1 VSTNLP
7 IRGLTIQWLADE
19 TGKAP
24 ISGEFP
30 VGTTAG
36 EALDALE
43 ASPKDI
49 AAVYVNN
56 EIQPLSAPLAVNAVL
71 KPVSLASHEGRV
83 VYRASL
89 AFLLGAAAARVFPH
103 RRLIVGHSLGNGY
116 YYHFAD
122 GKPACADNSGGLD
135 GLMRLKETMAELVK
149 ADYAISFYYIAH
161 EEAVALF
168 REKGQADTVALLEER
183 VAANV
188 PVYECNGW
196 VDLAIG
202 ALAPRTGILSL
213 FDIFPYEDGFLL
225 RYPTSSSG
233 GIGPD
238 GAIGSD
244 GAFGPDGA
252 IGPDGTFGPF
262 EDIPKLFAVYR
273 EYKQWGRIVGLH
285 SAGELNRL
293 STAGTI
299 KDFIRIA
306 EAFHAKKLADAA
318 GSIYALRG
326 GVRVLLIA
334 GPSSSGKTTTAKR
347 IAVHLR
353 VLGMEPL
360 AISLDDYY
368 NPPHM
373 APKDEEGNPDLE
385 CLEALDVPYLNE
397 QLDRLL
403 KGDEITLPAFD
414 FKTGARCEGRKARAG
429 RRTIII
435 VEGIHGLN
443 DKLTGMIPAEAK
455 FKLYVS
461 PLTQLNLDD
470 HNRVPT
476 SDNRLIRRLVRD
488 HRFRGASASRTLSM
502 WPSVRRGELRHIFPY
517 QNGADF
523 IFNSALDYELAVLKF
538 YAEPLLHTVKPRET
552 VFAEASRLL
561 GFLDRFTPILPQT
574 VPPESILREFI
585 GGSDFKY

>member
-1 VSTNLP
+1 LP
-7 IRGLTIQWLADE
+7 IRSLTIQWKDGE

-30 VGTTAG
+30 LGTTAG
-36 EALDALE
+36 EALDALGV
-43 ASPKDI
+43 SQKGI

-56 EIQPLSAPLAVNAVL
+56 EIQPLSAPLAVNVVL

-89 AFLLGAAAARVFPH
+89 AFLLGSAAAQVFPN

-122 GKPACADNSGGLD
+122 GKPACADDSSGPD
-135 GLMRLKETMAELVK
+135 GRLARLKETMTALVK

-168 REKGQADTVALLEER
+168 REKGQADTVELLEER

-188 PVYECNGW
+188 PVYACNGW
-196 VDLAIG
+196 IDLAVG
-202 ALAPRTGILSL
+202 ALVPKTGILSV

-225 RYPTSSSG
+225 RYPASSSG
-233 GIGPD
+233 GGI
-238 GAIGSD
+238 
-244 GAFGPDGA
+244 
-252 IGPDGTFGPF
+252 GPF

-285 SAGELNRL
+285 SAGKLNSL
-293 STAGTI
+293 STARVI
-299 KDFIRIA
+299 EDFIRIA

-318 GSIYALRG
+318 DSVYALRG
-326 GVRVLLIA
+326 DVRVLLIA

-347 IAVHLR
+347 ITVHLR

-397 QLDRLL
+397 QLGRLL
-403 KGDEITLPAFD
+403 AGDEITLPAFD
-414 FKTGARCEGRKARAG
+414 FKTGTRREGRKARAG
-429 RRTIII
+429 RRNII
-435 VEGIHGLN
+435 VIEGIHGLN
-443 DKLTGMIPAEAK
+443 DKLTGMIPARAK

-488 HRFRGASASRTLSM
+488 HQFRGTSASRTLSI

-552 VFAEASRLL
+552 AFAEASRLL
-561 GFLDRFTPILPQT
+561 GFLDRFTPILPQN

-585 GGSDFKY
+585 GGSNFKY

>member
-1 VSTNLP
+1 MEDRKVSTNRA
-7 IRGLTIQWLADE
+7 IREVAIQWKDE
-19 TGKAP
+19 NPENPA
-24 ISGEFP
+24 ISGKFSA
-30 VGTTAG
+30 GTTSG
-36 EALDALE
+36 EALDALGG
-43 ASPKDI
+43 SRSDL

-56 EIQPLSAPLAVNAVL
+56 EIRSLSAPLVVNAVL

-89 AFLLGAAAARVFPH
+89 AFLLGAAAAHIFPN

-122 GKPACADNSGGLD
+122 GKPVCEDNSDGLD
-135 GLMRLKETMAELVK
+135 GLAQLKETMIGLVK
-149 ADYAISFYYIAH
+149 ADFAISFYYVAH

-168 REKGQADTVALLEER
+168 QEKGQTDTVALLEQR
-183 VAANV
+183 VAAKV

-202 ALAPRTGILSL
+202 ALVPKTGLLSV

-233 GIGPD
+233 GGI
-238 GAIGSD
+238 
-244 GAFGPDGA
+244 
-252 IGPDGTFGPF
+252 GPF

-293 STAGTI
+293 TATGHI
-299 KDFIRIA
+299 EDFIRIA

-318 GSIYALRG
+318 GKIYALRG
-326 GVRVLLIA
+326 DVRIVLIA

-347 IAVHLR
+347 IAVQLR
-353 VLGMEPL
+353 VLGMETL

-368 NPPHM
+368 NPPRL
-373 APKDEEGNPDLE
+373 APKDENGNPDLE

-397 QLDRLL
+397 QLERLL
-403 KGDEITLPAFD
+403 KGDEITLPVFD
-414 FKTGARCEGRKARAG
+414 FKTCTRHEGKKARAG
-429 RRTIII
+429 RRTIIV

-443 DKLTGMIPAEAK
+443 DKLTEMIPARAK

-470 HNRVPT
+470 HNRVST
-476 SDNRLIRRLVRD
+476 SDNRLVRRLVRD
-488 HRFRGASASRTLSM
+488 HQFRDASASRTLSM

-552 VFAEASRLL
+552 AFAEASRLL

-574 VPPESILREFI
+574 VPVESILREFI
-585 GGSDFKY
+585 GGSGFKY

>member
-1 VSTNLP
+1 MTEEIAAAV
-7 IRGLTIQWLADE
+7 
-19 TGKAP
+19 
-24 ISGEFP
+24 SGEFP
-30 VGTTAG
+30 VGTTSG
-36 EALDALE
+36 EALDALGV
-43 ASPKDI
+43 SRSGL

-56 EIQPLSAPLAVNAVL
+56 EIRSLAAPLVVNAVL

-83 VYRASL
+83 VYRSSL
-89 AFLLGAAAARVFPH
+89 AFLLGAAAAQVFPN

-122 GKPACADNSGGLD
+122 GKPAGTDNAGGPNGMD
-135 GLMRLKETMAELVK
+135 GLARLKETMTELVK
-149 ADYAISFYYIAH
+149 ADCAISFYYIAH
-161 EEAVALF
+161 EEAVVLF
-168 REKGQADTVALLEER
+168 QEKGQPDTVALLEER
-183 VAANV
+183 IAANV
-188 PVYECNGW
+188 PVYACNGW

-202 ALAPRTGILSL
+202 ALVPRTGILSV

-238 GAIGSD
+238 GVFA
-244 GAFGPDGA
+244 PDV
-252 IGPDGTFGPF
+252 PFGPF

-285 SAGELNRL
+285 SAGKLNRL
-293 STAGTI
+293 TAAGDI
-299 KDFIRIA
+299 EDFIRIA

-318 GSIYALRG
+318 DKIYDLRG
-326 GVRVLLIA
+326 DARIVLIA

-347 IAVHLR
+347 IAVQLR

-368 NPPHM
+368 NPPHL
-373 APKDEEGNPDLE
+373 APKDEDGNPDLE

-397 QLDRLL
+397 QLERLL
-403 KGDEITLPAFD
+403 EGDEITLPVFD
-414 FKTGARCEGRKARAG
+414 FKTCTRREGKKVRAG
-429 RRTIII
+429 RRTVI
-435 VEGIHGLN
+435 VIEGIHGLN
-443 DKLTGMIPAEAK
+443 DKLTEMIPARAK

-488 HRFRGASASRTLSM
+488 HQFRGTSASGTLSM

-517 QNGADF
+517 QNSADF

-538 YAEPLLHTVKPRET
+538 YAEPLLHTVKPREAA
-552 VFAEASRLL
+552 FAEASRLL
-561 GFLDRFTPILPQT
+561 GFLDRFTPILPQI
-574 VPPESILREFI
+574 VPLESILREFI
-585 GGSDFKY
+585 GGSGFKY

>member
-1 VSTNLP
+1 MSTNLT
-7 IRGLTIQWLADE
+7 IRWLDGE
-19 TGKAP
+19 TEDAAATV
-24 ISGEFP
+24 SGEFP
-30 VGTTAG
+30 VGTTSD
-36 EALDALE
+36 EALDALGICGT
-43 ASPKDI
+43 ARKDI
-49 AAVYVNN
+49 AAVYANN
-56 EIQPLSAPLAVNAVL
+56 EIQSLSAPLVVNTAL

-89 AFLLGAAAARVFPH
+89 AFLLGAAAAQVFPNC
-103 RRLIVGHSLGNGY
+103 RLIVGHSLGNGY

-122 GKPACADNSGGLD
+122 EKPASTDEFT
-135 GLMRLKETMAELVK
+135 RLKQKIIELVE
-149 ADYAISFYYIAH
+149 ADFAISFYYVAH

-168 REKGQADTVALLEER
+168 QEQGQTDTVTLLEER
-183 VAANV
+183 IAAQV

-196 VDLAIG
+196 VDLTVG
-202 ALAPRTGILSL
+202 ALVPRTGILSV

-233 GIGPD
+233 GI
-238 GAIGSD
+238 I
-244 GAFGPDGA
+244 
-252 IGPDGTFGPF
+252 GPF

-285 SAGELNRL
+285 SAGDLNRL
-293 STAGTI
+293 TGSGNI
-299 KDFIRIA
+299 EDFIRIA

-318 GSIYALRG
+318 DKIYAMRG
-326 GVRVLLIA
+326 DVHIVLIA
-334 GPSSSGKTTTAKR
+334 GPSSSGKTTSAKR
-347 IAVHLR
+347 IFVQLR

-368 NPPHM
+368 NPPNL
-373 APKDEEGNPDLE
+373 APKDENGNPDLE

-397 QLDRLL
+397 QLERLL
-403 KGDEITLPAFD
+403 SGDEITLPVFD
-414 FKTGARCEGRKARAG
+414 FKTCIRREGRKVRAG
-429 RRTIII
+429 RRTIIVI
-435 VEGIHGLN
+435 EGIHGLN
-443 DKLTGMIPAEAK
+443 DKLTEMIPAKAK

-488 HRFRGASASRTLSM
+488 HQFRGTGASRTLSM

-517 QNGADF
+517 QNSADF

-552 VFAEASRLL
+552 AFAEASRLL

-585 GGSDFKY
+585 GGSGFKY